1 MNKSVNMVND
11 NLFPTFEDV
20 LHEID
25 AVIQESDYSGDT
37 SSDYKGALKTR
48 LRLLTNG
55 INGMIFSSREVPN
68 NNLFDSKTIVDLSRV
83 GSTETKSLMMGVLV
97 LKLQEYRMSNHQE
110 TDSNLKHITVLE
122 EAHNLLKKT
131 STEQGQETANLQGKS
146 VEMLTNAIAE
156 MRTYGEGF
164 IIVDQAPDLLDT
176 AIIRNTNTKI
186 VMRLP
191 EGTDRE
197 ITGLSM
203 ALNDN
208 QVKEL
213 SKLSQG
219 VAVVYQNNWQE
230 AVLCAMPKFTF
241 VDYLQNS
248 NTQLQEYD
256 EHQTLKLLLNN
267 DSMNSSLLYAIIF
280 SDAPAKVRRELIQ
293 NYDKKN
299 IVFEWAMADYITN
312 RFNWKI
318 IFNGT
323 NRSCNT
329 IDELGEMMIANIETE
344 FPDFSKDNIGKI
356 CYYICRKAHEI
367 YPDNKDIENVRV
379 NFFKRRWLI

>member
-1 MNKSVNMVND
+1 
-11 NLFPTFEDV
+11 
-20 LHEID
+20 
-25 AVIQESDYSGDT
+25 
-37 SSDYKGALKTR
+37 
-48 LRLLTNG
+48 
-55 INGMIFSSREVPN
+55 
-68 NNLFDSKTIVDLSRV
+68 
-83 GSTETKSLMMGVLV
+83 
-97 LKLQEYRMSNHQE
+97 
-110 TDSNLKHITVLE
+110 
-122 EAHNLLKKT
+122 
-131 STEQGQETANLQGKS
+131 
-146 VEMLTNAIAE
+146 
-156 MRTYGEGF
+156 
-164 IIVDQAPDLLDT
+164 
-176 AIIRNTNTKI
+176 
-186 VMRLP
+186 
-191 EGTDRE
+191 
-197 ITGLSM
+197 
-203 ALNDN
+203 
-208 QVKEL
+208 
-213 SKLSQG
+213 
-219 VAVVYQNNWQE
+219 
-230 AVLCAMPKFTF
+230 MPKFTF